1 MMIWGSQLHSA
12 KLSPTS
18 VLSEPNEEKKGKL
31 GDLDLL
37 FYLLLL
43 QRTVD
48 QGLPWQSSG
57 AQIHQGTQDP
67 ICGTVWL

>member
-1 MMIWGSQLHSA
+1 MIWGSQLRSA

-18 VLSEPNEEKKGKL
+18 VLSEQHEKKEGKL

-37 FYLLLL
+37 LYLLLL

-57 AQIHQGTQDP
+57 AQIHQRNQDP
-67 ICGTVWL
+67 TCGTVWL

>member
-1 MMIWGSQLHSA
+1 MIWGSQIRSA

-18 VLSEPNEEKKGKL
+18 VLSEQNEKKEGKL

-37 FYLLLL
+37 LYLLLL

-48 QGLPWQSSG
+48 QGLPWQSNG
-57 AQIHQGTQDP
+57 VQIHQQNQDP
-67 ICGTVWL
+67 TCGTVWL